1 MLTMQRN
8 VEVLISPA
16 SWWEQVQAR
25 WARYSY
31 LPLLVPALIL
41 YLVFVVYPYL
51 NVVRISFYNW
61 AGIGA
66 MTWAGLGN
74 YSRVLVQ
81 APFNGQFYRAVWHN
95 VEYFAM
101 ILALYAL
108 VGGGFAL
115 LLNMNVRGSTFYKTL
130 FFLPYTLS
138 AVVIGFLWGLLLNPQ
153 TGAINAALRVI
164 GLGALAKPW
173 LGEPRL
179 ALATIVGIAAW
190 HGLGFPILVFLAGL
204 LGVPRELVESAEI
217 DGANRAQTVWHILLP
232 LLRPIYVTLAI
243 LIFIGAF
250 NAFDLIFVLQGA
262 QAGPF
267 YSTDVLGTFFYRIAF
282 GGMGSTHTGFGLGSA
297 VSMLTLLLVLPAAA
311 LFFTLHR
318 RTEMNP

>member
-1 MLTMQRN
+1 MQRN
-8 VEVLISPA
+8 GVVLISRA
-16 SWWEQVQAR
+16 LWREQVQAR
-25 WARYSY
+25 WGQYSF
-31 LPLLVPALIL
+31 LLLLVPALGL

-61 AGIGA
+61 AGIGP

-95 VEYFAM
+95 AEYFAM
-101 ILALYAL
+101 ILALYTL
-108 VGGGFAL
+108 VGGGVAL
-115 LLNMNVRGSTFYKTL
+115 VLSMNVRGSSFYKTL

-138 AVVIGFLWGLLLNPQ
+138 AVVTGFLWGLLLNPQ
-153 TGAINAALRVI
+153 TGAINAALRLI
-164 GLGALAKPW
+164 GLGVLAKPW

-179 ALATIVGIAAW
+179 ALAAIVGIAAW

-217 DGANRAQTVWHILLP
+217 DGANRAQTIWHILLP
-232 LLRPIYVTLAI
+232 LLRPIYVTLTI

-250 NAFDLIFVLQGA
+250 NVFDLIFVLQGA

-267 YSTDVLGTFFYRIAF
+267 YSTDVLGTFFYRVAF
-282 GGMGSTHTGFGLGSA
+282 GGMGSTYTGFGLGSA

-311 LFFTLHR
+311 VFFTLHR
-318 RTEMNP
+318 RTE